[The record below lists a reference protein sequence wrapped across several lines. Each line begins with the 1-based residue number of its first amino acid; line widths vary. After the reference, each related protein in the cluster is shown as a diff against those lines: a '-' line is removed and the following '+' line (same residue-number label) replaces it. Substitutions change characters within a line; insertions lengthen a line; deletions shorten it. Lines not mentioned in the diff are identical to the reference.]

1 MSRAERL
8 LSLLELLRAHRQPV
22 TAQRLAQATQ
32 VSVRTLYRDIDSLRT
47 QGADIVGDPG
57 LGYLLRPGFTLPPL
71 MFSADE
77 LEALSLGA
85 RWVSLQGDA
94 QLAQAAQAAMAKVA
108 ASLPAEMRLALDTM
122 GLLVPQPQP
131 QVPVEPWQPALR
143 EAIRSQR
150 KLRLHYS
157 DAQGQVSERVV
168 WPVAMAFFQSSRVL
182 TAWCELRA
190 DFRHFRADR
199 VQALEALPQ
208 RYPVLRHVLL
218 AQWRAQLEAEAA
230 RQSAAGEPC
239 VAWQL

>member
-157 DAQGQVSERVV
+157 DAQGQVRERVV